1 MDFAPRIVAWQRSH
15 GRHDLPWQNTRDP
28 YRIWLSEIM
37 LQQTQ
42 VSTVIPYYERFLQR
56 FPDLAALAA
65 AEQDEV
71 MPYWAGLGYYARA
84 RNLHRCAQEIVRD
97 WGGRFPPDAAS
108 IATLPG
114 IGRST
119 AAAIAAFAHGETA
132 PIMDGN
138 VKRVFT
144 RHFGIAGDP
153 SKRDVETRL
162 WTLAEEQ
169 VATAPAHAAILA
181 VVAAT
186 GGDSGAAPSHG
197 DAGPAEDAIG
207 ASPDTAGTSAAD
219 PVASYMASYTQGL
232 MDLGATLCTRGKP
245 DCPRCPV
252 QATCVAR
259 IEGRQAELPT
269 PKVRKASPERST
281 GMLVLRHQGRILLQQ
296 RPAPGI
302 WGGLWS
308 LPEFDPALDPAT
320 ACKALGAQPG
330 DVSELAAFAHT
341 FTHFRLHVRPWFVT
355 LKEAPSATSG
365 SPASPKA
372 PRARATAATAAAA
385 PQAAPGMPQ
394 RWVDEAELA
403 HVALPAPVRK
413 LLDGLFAAGL
423 PHMLPA

>member
-1 MDFAPRIVAWQRSH
+1 MDFAPRIVTWQRSH

-42 VSTVIPYYERFLQR
+42 VTTVIPYYERFLER

-65 AEQDEV
+65 AQQDEV

-97 WGGRFPPDAAS
+97 WGGRFPPDAET

-119 AAAIAAFAHGETA
+119 AAAIAAFAYGETS

-169 VATAPAHAAILA
+169 VAAAPADAAILS
-181 VVAAT
+181 VVAAA
-186 GGDSGAAPSHG
+186 GGAGTAPSQS
-197 DAGPAEDAIG
+197 DA
-207 ASPDTAGTSAAD
+207 ASPKPRARKDPGVSATDAVAG
-219 PVASYMASYTQGL
+219 YMASYTQGL

-269 PKVRKASPERST
+269 PKARKATPERST
-281 GMLVLRHQGRILLQQ
+281 GMLVLRHAGRVLLQQ
-296 RPAPGI
+296 RPSPGI

-308 LPEFDPALDPAT
+308 LPEFDPALDPAM

-330 DVSELAAFAHT
+330 AVSELAAFAHT

-355 LKEAPSATSG
+355 LKEAPSAAG
-365 SPASPKA
+365 EQP
-372 PRARATAATAAAA
+372 AA
-385 PQAAPGMPQ
+385 PMPQ

>member
-1 MDFAPRIVAWQRSH
+1 MDFAPRIVTWQRSH

-42 VSTVIPYYERFLQR
+42 VTTVIPYYERFLER
-56 FPDLAALAA
+56 FPDLATLAA

-97 WGGRFPPDAAS
+97 WGGRFPPDAEA

-119 AAAIAAFAHGETA
+119 AAAIAAFAYGETS

-162 WTLAEEQ
+162 WTLAEQQ
-169 VATAPAHAAILA
+169 VASAPADAAILT
-181 VVAAT
+181 VVAAAA
-186 GGDSGAAPSHG
+186 SEASAVPAGAAS
-197 DAGPAEDAIG
+197 
-207 ASPDTAGTSAAD
+207 ASPSPGQDAAAASA
-219 PVASYMASYTQGL
+219 VGGYMASYTQGL

-269 PKVRKASPERST
+269 PKARKASPERST
-281 GMLVLRHQGRILLQQ
+281 GMLVLRHEGRILLQQ
-296 RPAPGI
+296 RPSPGI

-320 ACKALGAQPG
+320 ACAALGAQPAN
-330 DVSELAAFAHT
+330 VSELAAFAHT

-355 LKEAPSATSG
+355 LKKT
-365 SPASPKA
+365 
-372 PRARATAATAAAA
+372 PRATDAAL
-385 PQAAPGMPQ
+385 PQ